1 MRFLVRATVSL
12 EAGNAQLR
20 DPTFGPKLMS
30 TLASLNAEATYFGVE
45 NGARCIYLI
54 VTVNGSDDIPRIAE
68 PLWFICQATVD
79 FIPLITLEDM
89 AKAEPDIE
97 KLVRSERESKGIE

>member
-20 DPTFGPKLMS
+20 RPGFGEKLMR
-30 TLASLNAEATYFGVE
+30 TLASLNAEATYFAVE
-45 NGARCIYLI
+45 NGARVIYLI
-54 VTVNGSDDIPRIAE
+54 VTVLGSDEIPRIAE
-68 PLWFICQATVD
+68 PLWVVCEATVD

-89 AKAEPDIE
+89 EKAGPHIE
-97 KLVRSERESKGIE
+97 ALARSEMEQ